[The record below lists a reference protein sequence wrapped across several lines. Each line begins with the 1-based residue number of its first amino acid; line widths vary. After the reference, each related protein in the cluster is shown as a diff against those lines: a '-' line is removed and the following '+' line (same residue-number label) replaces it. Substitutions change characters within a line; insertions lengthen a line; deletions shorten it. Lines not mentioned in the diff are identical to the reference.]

1 MKAMAWQVRLLAAG
15 FGIFLLGACDVDQ
28 TEEGRLPDVDVE
40 VEGGNLPEYDVDAPE
55 VEVGTKK
62 DTVVVETPTID
73 INAPKEGDGQ

>member
-15 FGIFLLGACDVDQ
+15 FGIFLLGACDVDK
-28 TEEGRLPDVDVE
+28 TRDGNMPDVE

-62 DTVVVETPTID
+62 DTVVVETPTVD
-73 INAPKEGDGQ
+73 IHAPKEGDGQ